1 VNLNIGDILGGLA
14 AIITAIILLAR
25 AFKTTPHEVNAT
37 DADIVSKYEAIVA
50 SAANRA
56 DRTDKRMDEMETSY
70 QDDIK
75 ALHDEQKILL
85 KRITELEKINLEKDR
100 CIEDLEN
107 KLTAALVGREDRET
121 RITELEKKVEQ
132 LEEKAQ

>member
-1 VNLNIGDILGGLA
+1 MNLNIGDILGGLA
-14 AIITAIILLAR
+14 AIITAVILLAR
-25 AFKTTPHEVNAT
+25 AFKTTPHEVNAI
-37 DADIVSKYEAIVA
+37 DADIVSKYEAIVT
-50 SAANRA
+50 SVSGRA
-56 DRTDKRMDEMETSY
+56 ERLEKRMDEMETGY

-75 ALHDEQKILL
+75 ALHDENKALL

>member
-1 VNLNIGDILGGLA
+1 MNLNIGDILGGLA
-14 AIITAIILLAR
+14 AIITAVILLAR

-37 DADIVSKYEAIVA
+37 DADIVGKYEAIVT
-50 SAANRA
+50 SVSGRA
-56 DRTDKRMDEMETSY
+56 ERLEKRMDEMETGY

-75 ALHDEQKILL
+75 ALHDENKALL

-132 LEEKAQ
+132 LEEKAL

>member
-1 VNLNIGDILGGLA
+1 MNLNIGDILGGLA